1 MAFNSETRQKAYPV
15 LDPYTGSDSGF
26 IEESAY
32 NKVSGRKGVLVGNWW
47 EQDALE
53 RENESVGHET
63 RQVSLKQKRQLQSTL
78 NLIGDRNASTKDLTT
93 TSRREFSPKAAVP
106 KSRAIREKLIEEDLR
121 RQAEDL
127 VRARQHTEQQPILEE
142 QWMQSSHRAEYGY
155 AKPHTDGMRSYADT
169 GEYVNEEP
177 ITLYSFNQQAAFS
190 GCTASTGACKFGRN
204 SKFSQPISEYAPK
217 HGTSSCMKDL

>member
-53 RENESVGHET
+53 RENESVVRKNPPHPAGVNPRHGAEQLCMNPEGGGGGMGTTLFDMQGHET

-78 NLIGDRNASTKDLTT
+78 NLIGDRN
-93 TSRREFSPKAAVP
+93 
-106 KSRAIREKLIEEDLR
+106 
-121 RQAEDL
+121 
-127 VRARQHTEQQPILEE
+127 VRQPILPSRVSPLCG
-142 QWMQSSHRAEYGY
+142 SS
-155 AKPHTDGMRSYADT
+155 
-169 GEYVNEEP
+169 
-177 ITLYSFNQQAAFS
+177 
-190 GCTASTGACKFGRN
+190 
-204 SKFSQPISEYAPK
+204 
-217 HGTSSCMKDL
+217 SSCLSLL